1 MRMYNLSITQRITL
15 LGSLIAIVV
24 ASVIGARAIYS
35 AKAMTEKRML
45 ESELPSKVESI
56 NKSIAQQILQ
66 LKSAAQQLSSNQFI
80 LNMAK
85 QGQLDES
92 VLVDELKRIANQYDL
107 VTASWANRKSAQYW
121 NQNGFLRVL
130 NQQQDGWF
138 FGFTQSGNDYSIS
151 IYQEAPGD
159 VKMFVNHQQTDG
171 IGLAGLAKSIDD
183 MQRMLSNMRIE
194 KTGYVYVV
202 NSQGQVQLHPDASK
216 VAKSNLSDF
225 YGANVSRALLNG
237 SNFSVDT
244 VKLNGNDTIVA
255 ASAIEQTDLYV
266 IAQVPA
272 DEVFDEINA
281 LQWQIILFA
290 LITALIAS
298 FASLIM
304 AKNLSAPLSNM
315 AQLFARLGSGDAKL
329 HYRVPNSNQPELQA
343 LADGFNEFIS
353 KIESA
358 IKMVANESRDIRNA
372 SEQVFEQSHKNSK
385 ALDDQ
390 KSQTITVAAAINQM
404 GATVQEI
411 AGSANNSAK
420 LTEQSKAS
428 SEQSHHRVQESQT
441 TLQTLA
447 CDIDAMAH
455 EVETLAEKTQSIA
468 NIVDV
473 IRGISEQ
480 TNLLALNAAIE
491 SARAGEHGRGFA
503 VVADEVRALASR
515 TSKST
520 DEIQATITELT
531 QSSDAI
537 VNQINQSKQQAE
549 HCVGSMQTSVELM
562 SDVTETANQIND
574 MTTLIAA
581 ATEQQSNVV
590 ADVGR
595 SIEHISTISDE
606 VMNAQLDTEK
616 AIQALADSAKSLD
629 KLVASFEE
637 Q

>member
-15 LGSLIAIVV
+15 LGSLIAIIV

-80 LNMAK
+80 LNMAE

-121 NQNGFLRVL
+121 NQDGFLRVL
-130 NQQQDGWF
+130 NQQQDDWF
-138 FGFTQSGNDYSIS
+138 FGFTQSGNEYSIS

-159 VKMFVNHQQTDG
+159 VKMFVNHQQTNG

-194 KTGYVYVV
+194 KTGFVYVV

-225 YGANVSRALLNG
+225 YGGNTSGALLNG

-244 VKLNGNDTIVA
+244 IKLNGNSTIVA
-255 ASAIEQTDLYV
+255 ASAIDQTDLYV

-272 DEVFDEINA
+272 GEVFDEINA

-290 LITALIAS
+290 LLTALIAS

-315 AQLFARLGSGDAKL
+315 ALLFARLGSGDAKL

-358 IKMVANESRDIRNA
+358 IKMVANESHDIRNA

-390 KSQTITVAAAINQM
+390 KSQTITVAAAINEM

-428 SEQSHHRVQESQT
+428 SEQSHHRVQESQN

-447 CDIDAMAH
+447 NDIDAMAH
-455 EVETLAEKTQSIA
+455 EVETLAQKTQSIA

-549 HCVGSMQTSVELM
+549 HCVDSMQTSVELM

-629 KLVASFEE
+629 TLVASFEE

>member
-1 MRMYNLSITQRITL
+1 MYNLSITQRITL
-15 LGSLIAIVV
+15 LGSLIAIIV
-24 ASVIGARAIYS
+24 ASVIGATAIYS
-35 AKAMTEKRML
+35 AKTMTEKRML

-66 LKSAAQQLSSNQFI
+66 LKSAAQQLSSNKFI
-80 LNMAK
+80 VEMAK
-85 QGQLDES
+85 QGKLNEQI
-92 VLVDELKRIANQYDL
+92 LVDELKRIADQYDL
-107 VTASWANRKSAQYW
+107 VTASWANRQSAQYW
-121 NQNGFLRVL
+121 NQEGFLRVL

-138 FGFTQSGNDYSIS
+138 FGFTQSGEPFSIS
-151 IYQEAPGD
+151 IFQEAPGD
-159 VKMFVNHQQTDG
+159 VKMFVNHQQTNG

-183 MQRMLSNMRIE
+183 MQRMLSEMKIE

-225 YGANVSRALLNG
+225 YGRNANNLLLT
-237 SNFSVDT
+237 SKTFSSSTFVIDGR
-244 VKLNGNDTIVA
+244 NTIVA
-255 ASAIEQTDLYV
+255 ASPIEQTDLYV
-266 IAQVPA
+266 IAQVPSK
-272 DEVFDEINA
+272 EIFEETNS
-281 LQWQIILFA
+281 LQWQIILFS
-290 LITALIAS
+290 LITAVIAS
-298 FASLIM
+298 FISLLM

-329 HYRVPNSNQPELQA
+329 HYRVPQSNQPELQA

-358 IKMVANESRDIRNA
+358 IKMVASESRDIRTA
-372 SEQVFEQSHKNSK
+372 SEQVFEQSIKNSK
-385 ALDDQ
+385 ALDEQ
-390 KSQTITVAAAINQM
+390 KSQTISVAAAINEM

-420 LTEQSKAS
+420 LTEQGKAS
-428 SEQSHHRVQESQT
+428 SEQSHQRVRQSQQI
-441 TLQTLA
+441 LQTLA
-447 CDIDAMAH
+447 GDIDATAH
-455 EVETLAEKTQSIA
+455 EVETLVQKTQSIA
-468 NIVDV
+468 NIVDA

-520 DEIQATITELT
+520 DEIQATISELT
-531 QSSDAI
+531 QTSDAI
-537 VNQINQSKQQAE
+537 VAQINQSKQQAE
-549 HCVGSMQTSVELM
+549 QSVESMQTSVELM
-562 SDVTETANQIND
+562 SDVTEAANQIND

-606 VMNAQLDTEK
+606 VTSAQLNTEH

-629 KLVASFEE
+629 DLVASFE

>member
-1 MRMYNLSITQRITL
+1 MYNLSITQRITL
-15 LGSLIAIVV
+15 LGSLIAIIV
-24 ASVIGARAIYS
+24 ASVIGATAIYS
-35 AKAMTEKRML
+35 AKTMTEKRML

-66 LKSAAQQLSSNQFI
+66 LKSAAQQLSSNKFI
-80 LNMAK
+80 LEMAK
-85 QGQLDES
+85 QGQLDEQT
-92 VLVDELKRIANQYDL
+92 LVDELKRIAGQYDL
-107 VTASWANRKSAQYW
+107 VTASWANRQSAQYW
-121 NQNGFLRVL
+121 NQDGFLRVL

-138 FGFTQSGNDYSIS
+138 FGFTQSGEAFSIS
-151 IYQEAPGD
+151 IFQEAPGD
-159 VKMFVNHQQTDG
+159 VKMFVNHQQTNG

-183 MQRMLSNMRIE
+183 MQRMLSEMKIE
-194 KTGYVYVV
+194 KTGFVYVV

-225 YGANVSRALLNG
+225 YGRNANNQLLTRKTFSSG
-237 SNFSVDT
+237 SFVIDGRN
-244 VKLNGNDTIVA
+244 TIVA
-255 ASAIEQTDLYV
+255 ASPIEQTDLYV
-266 IAQVPA
+266 IAQVPSK
-272 DEVFDEINA
+272 EVFDEINS

-290 LITALIAS
+290 LITAIIAS
-298 FASLIM
+298 FISLLM

-329 HYRVPNSNQPELQA
+329 HYRVPQSNQPELQA

-358 IKMVANESRDIRNA
+358 IKMVASESREIRTA
-372 SEQVFEQSHKNSK
+372 SEQVFEQSIKNSK
-385 ALDDQ
+385 ALDEQ
-390 KSQTITVAAAINQM
+390 KSQTISVAAAINEM

-420 LTEQSKAS
+420 LTEQGKAS
-428 SEQSHHRVQESQT
+428 SEQSHQRVQQSQQI
-441 TLQTLA
+441 LQTLA
-447 CDIDAMAH
+447 GDIDAMAH
-455 EVETLAEKTQSIA
+455 EVETLAQKTQSIA
-468 NIVDV
+468 NIVDA

-520 DEIQATITELT
+520 DEIQATISELT
-531 QSSDAI
+531 QTSDAI
-537 VNQINQSKQQAE
+537 VVQINQSKQQAE
-549 HCVGSMQTSVELM
+549 HSVESMQTSVELM
-562 SDVTETANQIND
+562 SEVTEAANQIND

-606 VMNAQLDTEK
+606 VTNAQLNTEH

-629 KLVASFEE
+629 DLVASFE
-637 Q
+637 QK

>member
-15 LGSLIAIVV
+15 LGSLIAIIV
-24 ASVIGARAIYS
+24 ASVIGATAIYS
-35 AKAMTEKRML
+35 AKTMTEKRML

-66 LKSAAQQLSSNQFI
+66 LKSAAQQLSSNKFI
-80 LNMAK
+80 LEMAK
-85 QGQLDES
+85 QGQLDEQT
-92 VLVDELKRIANQYDL
+92 LVDELKRIAGQYDL
-107 VTASWANRKSAQYW
+107 VTASWANRQSAQYW
-121 NQNGFLRVL
+121 NQDGFLRVL

-138 FGFTQSGNDYSIS
+138 FGFTQSGEAFSIS
-151 IYQEAPGD
+151 IFQEAPGD
-159 VKMFVNHQQTDG
+159 VKMFVNHQQTNG

-183 MQRMLSNMRIE
+183 MQRMLSEMKIE
-194 KTGYVYVV
+194 KTGFVYVV

-225 YGANVSRALLNG
+225 YGRNANNQLLTRKTFSSG
-237 SNFSVDT
+237 SFVIDGRN
-244 VKLNGNDTIVA
+244 TIVA
-255 ASAIEQTDLYV
+255 ASPIEQTDLYV
-266 IAQVPA
+266 IAQVPSK
-272 DEVFDEINA
+272 EVFDEINS

-290 LITALIAS
+290 LITAIIAS
-298 FASLIM
+298 FISLLM

-329 HYRVPNSNQPELQA
+329 HYRVPQSNQPELQA

-358 IKMVANESRDIRNA
+358 IKMVASESREIRTA
-372 SEQVFEQSHKNSK
+372 SEQVFEQSIKNSK
-385 ALDDQ
+385 ALDEQ
-390 KSQTITVAAAINQM
+390 KSQTISVAAAINEM

-420 LTEQSKAS
+420 LTEQGKAS
-428 SEQSHHRVQESQT
+428 SEQSHQRVQQSQQI
-441 TLQTLA
+441 LQTLA
-447 CDIDAMAH
+447 GDIDAMAH
-455 EVETLAEKTQSIA
+455 EVETLAQKTQSIA
-468 NIVDV
+468 NIVDA

-520 DEIQATITELT
+520 DEIQATISELT
-531 QSSDAI
+531 QTSDAI
-537 VNQINQSKQQAE
+537 VVQINQSKQQAE
-549 HCVGSMQTSVELM
+549 HSVESMQTSVELM
-562 SDVTETANQIND
+562 SEVTEAANQIND

-606 VMNAQLDTEK
+606 VTNAQLNTEH

-629 KLVASFEE
+629 DLVASFE
-637 Q
+637 QK

>member
-15 LGSLIAIVV
+15 LGSLIAIIV
-24 ASVIGARAIYS
+24 ASVIGATAIYS
-35 AKAMTEKRML
+35 AKTMTEKRML

-66 LKSAAQQLSSNQFI
+66 LKSAAQQLSSNKFI
-80 LNMAK
+80 LEMAK
-85 QGQLDES
+85 QGQLDEQI
-92 VLVDELKRIANQYDL
+92 LVDELKRIAGQYDL
-107 VTASWANRKSAQYW
+107 VTASWANRQSAQYW
-121 NQNGFLRVL
+121 NQDGFLRVL

-138 FGFTQSGNDYSIS
+138 FGFTQSGEAFSIS
-151 IYQEAPGD
+151 IFQEAPGD
-159 VKMFVNHQQTDG
+159 VKMFVNHQQTNG

-183 MQRMLSNMRIE
+183 MQRMLSEMKIE
-194 KTGYVYVV
+194 KTGFVYVV

-225 YGANVSRALLNG
+225 YGRNANNQLLTRKTFSSG
-237 SNFSVDT
+237 SFVIDGRN
-244 VKLNGNDTIVA
+244 TIVA
-255 ASAIEQTDLYV
+255 ASPIEQTDLYV
-266 IAQVPA
+266 IAQVPSK
-272 DEVFDEINA
+272 EVFDEINS

-290 LITALIAS
+290 LITAIIAS
-298 FASLIM
+298 FISLLM

-329 HYRVPNSNQPELQA
+329 HYRVPQSNQPELQA

-358 IKMVANESRDIRNA
+358 IKMVASESREIRTA
-372 SEQVFEQSHKNSK
+372 SEQVFEQSIKNSK
-385 ALDDQ
+385 ALDEQ
-390 KSQTITVAAAINQM
+390 KSQTISVAAAINEM

-420 LTEQSKAS
+420 LTEQGKAS
-428 SEQSHHRVQESQT
+428 SEQSHQRVQQSQQI
-441 TLQTLA
+441 LQTLA
-447 CDIDAMAH
+447 GDIDAMAH
-455 EVETLAEKTQSIA
+455 EVETLAQKTQSIA
-468 NIVDV
+468 NIVDA

-520 DEIQATITELT
+520 DEIQATISELT
-531 QSSDAI
+531 QTSDAI
-537 VNQINQSKQQAE
+537 VVQINQSKQQAE
-549 HCVGSMQTSVELM
+549 HSVESMQTSVELM
-562 SDVTETANQIND
+562 SEVTEAANQIND

-606 VMNAQLDTEK
+606 VTNAQLNTEH

-629 KLVASFEE
+629 DLVASFE
-637 Q
+637 QK